1 MVLLILSAMK
11 NIPVWQDTAVTGE
24 ISLQGKIKPV
34 GGIFEK
40 INGAKQ
46 AGMKKVLIPR
56 ENLEDVSP
64 DISGIEIVTVETIEE
79 AMEQIFV
86 TPFTPGA

>member
-1 MVLLILSAMK
+1 
-11 NIPVWQDTAVTGE
+11 
-24 ISLQGKIKPV
+24 
-34 GGIFEK
+34 
-40 INGAKQ
+40 
-46 AGMKKVLIPR
+46 MKKVLIPR